1 MKKLIMKIEYENEHK
16 KTHESIWPQAA
27 GEADPR
33 KHYIYPLWFWLYFQ
47 GDSCVYLKKKT
58 NYKTTWRAFCSFY
71 LLNRFDPRWTF
82 SLRIIRLFPSAESL
96 TFWIVFHTRSLS
108 FLLPSRVSIASAI
121 SDCSCG
127 AEITIISVEF
137 TQK

>member
-1 MKKLIMKIEYENEHK
+1 MKIEYENEHK
-16 KTHESIWPQAA
+16 KTHESIWPQSV
-27 GEADPR
+27 GETDSR
-33 KHYIYPLWFWLYFQ
+33 KHYINPFWFWLYFQ
-47 GDSCVYLKKKT
+47 GDSCIYLKKKT
-58 NYKTTWRAFCSFY
+58 NNKRTWRALFSFY
-71 LLNRFDPRWTF
+71 LLNRFDPRWIF
-82 SLRIIRLFPSAESL
+82 SLRIIYLFPSAESF

-127 AEITIISVEF
+127 TKIKIISVEF